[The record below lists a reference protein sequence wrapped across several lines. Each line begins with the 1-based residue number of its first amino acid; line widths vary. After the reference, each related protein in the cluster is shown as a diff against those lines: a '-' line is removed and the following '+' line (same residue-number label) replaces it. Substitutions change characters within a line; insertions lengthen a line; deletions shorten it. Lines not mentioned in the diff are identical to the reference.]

1 MKTCNICCDN
11 INKGNKKEVKC
22 PYCDFS
28 SCLVCFRTYLMNNSR
43 ITADCMNCHR
53 ELSIEFIAEVTPKV
67 FHSQEYRN
75 KRAEDLLSREK
86 SLLPATQHLVEA
98 RKERER
104 REKIINELND
114 ELKYLKERSRE
125 IREEIFRLRTEP
137 IDGENGAENGGE
149 KERKKFI
156 MGCPAEN
163 CRGFLSQAWKCG
175 TCGIYACPHCR
186 CIKGAREDAEHV
198 CDKEA
203 VETAKLL
210 AQDTKCCPSCAT
222 PIYKIAGCFAL
233 NTPVL
238 TWNGNIKM
246 SQDININDELIG
258 DDGTK
263 RTVLNLVDGYDKM
276 YKVSQNKGE
285 SYIVNSKHT
294 LALKYTCNG
303 NICWYPSMNAWVM
316 KWWENNTI
324 KSKKISVKPNKTKQ
338 QAFDE
343 IENFKNSIIIQDP
356 VLITVEDYIKLEEKI
371 KQQLLGYKTKDI
383 HWEYKSVYLDPYILG
398 TWLGDGYSNGTGFCT
413 NDDEILQ
420 VWSTWSSSND
430 ASITD
435 LNQKY
440 RYYVRRNKNSS
451 SKTNPLK
458 EQLNKYNLI
467 NNKHIPQNYLINSR
481 EVRLKLLAGIIDT
494 DGCVQNCG
502 RRITIVQ
509 SNPNLSKQIKF
520 LAQSLGFAVSI
531 SYRNRNNGM
540 TFTINPK
547 NYKEQQIINISG
559 EKLGDIPTIIPRKKC
574 KNQIVGVDLLRTS
587 IKVEYIGVDKYYGW
601 SIDNNKLFL
610 GGDFT
615 IWKNCDQMYCTSCH
629 TPFSWKTGQIVT
641 GVIHNP
647 HFYEWQRQQN
657 GGVAPRVPG
666 DVPCGGLPWINIV
679 RAILVSRKQ
688 EDNGITRCHRM
699 INHIREIEMIRYPD
713 RMGVTNNSDLRVM
726 FLMHIIDEE
735 TWKRNLKMRQ
745 KRAEKD
751 REIHQILEM
760 FHISAT
766 DIFNTYVAG
775 NILTIQEP
783 LEQLRAYTNRNLL
796 KIKHKYNVKVPY
808 LEANWKLEMK

>member
-1 MKTCNICCDN
+1 METCNICCDN

-22 PYCDFS
+22 PYCEFS
-28 SCLVCFRTYLMNNSR
+28 SCLVCFRTYLMDNSR

-53 ELSIEFIAEVTPKV
+53 ELSMEFISEVTPKV

-104 REKIINELND
+104 REKIINDLND

-175 TCGIYACPHCR
+175 TCDIYACPHCR

-222 PIYKIAGCFAL
+222 PIYKIAG
-233 NTPVL
+233 
-238 TWNGNIKM
+238 
-246 SQDININDELIG
+246 
-258 DDGTK
+258 
-263 RTVLNLVDGYDKM
+263 
-276 YKVSQNKGE
+276 
-285 SYIVNSKHT
+285 
-294 LALKYTCNG
+294 
-303 NICWYPSMNAWVM
+303 
-316 KWWENNTI
+316 
-324 KSKKISVKPNKTKQ
+324 
-338 QAFDE
+338 
-343 IENFKNSIIIQDP
+343 
-356 VLITVEDYIKLEEKI
+356 
-371 KQQLLGYKTKDI
+371 
-383 HWEYKSVYLDPYILG
+383 
-398 TWLGDGYSNGTGFCT
+398 
-413 NDDEILQ
+413 
-420 VWSTWSSSND
+420 
-430 ASITD
+430 
-435 LNQKY
+435 
-440 RYYVRRNKNSS
+440 
-451 SKTNPLK
+451 
-458 EQLNKYNLI
+458 
-467 NNKHIPQNYLINSR
+467 
-481 EVRLKLLAGIIDT
+481 
-494 DGCVQNCG
+494 
-502 RRITIVQ
+502 
-509 SNPNLSKQIKF
+509 
-520 LAQSLGFAVSI
+520 
-531 SYRNRNNGM
+531 
-540 TFTINPK
+540 
-547 NYKEQQIINISG
+547 
-559 EKLGDIPTIIPRKKC
+559 
-574 KNQIVGVDLLRTS
+574 
-587 IKVEYIGVDKYYGW
+587 
-601 SIDNNKLFL
+601 
-610 GGDFT
+610 
-615 IWKNCDQMYCTSCH
+615 CDQMYCTSCH

-666 DVPCGGLPWINIV
+666 DVPCGGLPWINTV
-679 RAILVSRKQ
+679 RAIMVTRKQ

-766 DIFNTYVAG
+766 DIFNTYVSG

-783 LEQLRAYTNRNLL
+783 LEQLRTYTNRNLL
-796 KIKHKYNVKVPY
+796 KIKHKYTVKVPY
-808 LEANWKLEMK
+808 LEADWKLESK